1 MEKRNALLGEV
12 HYRQATVRLRTPVSE
27 SKPNIHTFTIV
38 SDNNGGMRHDWFSGE
53 SYVEELSIEGASFGN
68 LRTFFKNHNRDV
80 DSAIGRI
87 EETRIESGTIVSD
100 VWFGSGEDEQNM
112 YRKYDE
118 DILTDV
124 SIGYQINKYEVE
136 ERDDEPDIVTIVDY
150 EIFELSAVG
159 KGFDSGAK
167 KREVILGDEDES
179 DVLARVE
186 KLEAYYGITH
196 EEN

>member
-1 MEKRNALLGEV
+1 MEKRNALLGEI
-12 HYRQATVRLRTPVSE
+12 HYRKATVRLKPTESE
-27 SKPNIHTFTIV
+27 RKPNIHTFTIV
-38 SDNNGGMRHDWFSGE
+38 SDDNGGSRYDWYSGE
-53 SYVEELSIEGASFGN
+53 TYLEELSIEGASFGN

-80 DSAIGRI
+80 DSAVGRI
-87 EETRIESGTIVSD
+87 EETRVDGGTIVSD

-136 ERDDEPDIVTIVDY
+136 ERDGEPDIVTITDY

-159 KGFDSGAK
+159 VGFDKGAK
-167 KREVILGDEDES
+167 KREVILEDEAE
-179 DVLARVE
+179 VLARVE
-186 KLEAYYGITH
+186 ALEARFGISYK
-196 EEN
+196 E